1 MPSVGELAKNTSV
14 LLVNQHYSLSGPK
27 PLPPNVIELG
37 GLHIQKSKP
46 LSADLQ
52 RLLDNAEDGVILIS
66 WGSMIRANSLSTSK
80 RDGIVRAVARLKQQV
95 IWKWEN
101 DTLPNMP
108 SNMHIM
114 KWLPQRDILCHPN
127 VRVFMTH
134 AGLMGSS
141 EASYCGVPTVVTPMY
156 GDQFLNAAALV
167 QRGMGVLLNYEDI
180 SENTVLRSL
189 KRAMD
194 PK

>member
-1 MPSVGELAKNTSV
+1 
-14 LLVNQHYSLSGPK
+14 
-27 PLPPNVIELG
+27 
-37 GLHIQKSKP
+37 
-46 LSADLQ
+46 
-52 RLLDNAEDGVILIS
+52 
-66 WGSMIRANSLSTSK
+66 
-80 RDGIVRAVARLKQQV
+80 
-95 IWKWEN
+95 
-101 DTLPNMP
+101 
-108 SNMHIM
+108 
-114 KWLPQRDILCHPN
+114 
-127 VRVFMTH
+127 MTH

-141 EASYCGVPTVVTPMY
+141 EASYCGVSTVVTPMY